1 MMARPLFADKDEL
14 NGKRDFCNGIT
25 VGLHDPRALAQ
36 RYDVT
41 AITGSGCPL

>member
-1 MMARPLFADKDEL
+1 MMARPLFADKDDY
-14 NGKRDFCNGIT
+14 GKRDFCNGIT

-41 AITGSGCPL
+41 ANTGSGCPL